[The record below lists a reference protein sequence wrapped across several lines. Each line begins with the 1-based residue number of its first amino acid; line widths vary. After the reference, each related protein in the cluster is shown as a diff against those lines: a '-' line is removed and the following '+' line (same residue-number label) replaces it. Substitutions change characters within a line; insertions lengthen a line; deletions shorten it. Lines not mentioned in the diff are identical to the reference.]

1 MEEYNVIVEKFKEL
15 ESKQQSLAQI
25 SREYGFTVEETD
37 KDDNN
42 YGSRYEIFKASKQV
56 GEHKL
61 LIKVETRDSYRS
73 FGGNDDEPYFNTI
86 ELWKGEN
93 LVNSSDYT
101 YFK

>member
-1 MEEYNVIVEKFKEL
+1 MEEYNEIVEKFKEL
-15 ESKQQSLAQI
+15 ESTQQSLAQI
-25 SREYGFTVEETD
+25 SREYGFTVEEID

-42 YGSRYEIFKASKQV
+42 VGGRYEIIKASKQV

-73 FGGNDDEPYFNTI
+73 FGGNNDEPYFNTI
-86 ELWKGEN
+86 ELWKGEK
-93 LVNSSDYT
+93 LVNTSGYT